1 MICSGGAV
9 GATVASFD
17 LVTPSTVEEAIA
29 SLRVD
34 RGASSAVIAGGTD
47 LLLDIDDGRSS
58 PTRVISLRRLPWR
71 TLDWVNGALTIGST
85 LPLRTLEDDPEVR
98 TRLPGLWQAVHAVGS
113 VALRHR
119 ATIGGNL
126 GRSAPASDLVPI
138 LLALDAEVDLV
149 GVGGSRR
156 LSVDRFVRASRRTA
170 LEPGE
175 LIRSVRI
182 PESRPSSYLW
192 QRVRPANDISQVAV
206 AVSFSPAGR
215 AWTVAV
221 GGVPPCSRTWR
232 PCSGAGR
239 RPRPPSAPHATGPP
253 APSPSWAT
261 DGPPRSTVAVSPGRS
276 SSARSGPRECRGRH
290 DPPLARAPCQRPE
303 VGPRRGT
310 RRRASARHASVAART
325 QRNEGGLPHR
335 RLRGL
340 HRTRRWS
347 EHPFLPDP
355 DPRSGRDG
363 RHDDRRNRGGRGTSA
378 RQRRVREGG
387 RAPMRLLHAGVRGRA
402 GRTSQRARTVRA
414 PRRTGRRASR
424 EPLPLYRVRR
434 DRAGRGGGSRGTAM
448 STSVRPDSVV
458 KLAGAAVY
466 GTDLDVPGMM
476 WGALVPAPV
485 AHGRVTSLDLGPARA
500 LPGVTAIGPDDL
512 AALLP
517 TGSGDPD
524 RPLFAS
530 GEIAYRNQPLA
541 AVAAPTRRAA

>member
-221 GGVPPCSRTWR
+221 GGVPPR
-232 PCSGAGR
+232 PVLLPDVATLLGR
-239 RPRPPSAPHATGPP
+239 G
-253 APSPSWAT
+253 APSETSLRA
-261 DGPPRSTVAVSPGRS
+261 
-276 SSARSGPRECRGRH
+276 ARDRAART
-290 DPPLARAPCQRPE
+290 LAL
-303 VGPRRGT
+303 VGD
-310 RRRASARHASVAART
+310 RRAS
-325 QRNEGGLPHR
+325 EEYR
-335 RLRGL
+335 RSLTGTLLERAV
-340 HRTRRWS
+340 
-347 EHPFLPDP
+347 
-355 DPRSGRDG
+355 RSAGMPG
-363 RHDDRRNRGGRGTSA
+363 
-378 RQRRVREGG
+378 
-387 RAPMRLLHAGVRGRA
+387 AP
-402 GRTSQRARTVRA
+402 
-414 PRRTGRRASR
+414 
-424 EPLPLYRVRR
+424 
-434 DRAGRGGGSRGTAM
+434 
-448 STSVRPDSVV
+448 
-458 KLAGAAVY
+458 
-466 GTDLDVPGMM
+466 
-476 WGALVPAPV
+476 
-485 AHGRVTSLDLGPARA
+485 
-500 LPGVTAIGPDDL
+500 
-512 AALLP
+512 
-517 TGSGDPD
+517 
-524 RPLFAS
+524 
-530 GEIAYRNQPLA
+530 
-541 AVAAPTRRAA
+541 